1 MQSKE
6 GIGLEFIFIIC
17 AVVGGCL
24 LTGGYGSVIGTFFGA
39 CILGMV
45 QLGILYAQWDSN
57 WTYTFSGR
65 DPLRRRDAQ
74 HGRPQP
80 RGDGPDERRRILL
93 EVDGIS
99 QVLRQHRRAARTSRR
114 T

>member
-39 CILGMV
+39 AMLGMV
-45 QLGILYAQWDSN
+45 GLGIVYAQWDSN
-57 WTYTFSGR
+57 WTFTFQGVILFLAVMLNTIIR
-65 DPLRRRDAQ
+65 GQAQ
-74 HGRPQP
+74 
-80 RGDGPDERRRILL
+80 
-93 EVDGIS
+93 
-99 QVLRQHRRAARTSRR
+99 RAR
-114 T
+114 